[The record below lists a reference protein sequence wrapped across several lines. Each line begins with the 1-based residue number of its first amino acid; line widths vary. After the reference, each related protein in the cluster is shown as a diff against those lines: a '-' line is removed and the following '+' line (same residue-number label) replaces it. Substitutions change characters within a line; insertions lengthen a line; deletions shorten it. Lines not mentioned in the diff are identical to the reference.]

1 MNTFARAQIASLVA
15 SGVDYLV
22 TILLVEF
29 VGVWYVWSS
38 AIGTISGGL
47 TNFSMGRRWV
57 FKSYD
62 RQTRIQ
68 LMRYGIVWMGY
79 LLLTTQGVYLLT
91 HFTPLT
97 YIVSKLIVSLFMGIS
112 YNFPLQKRFVFSK
125 KNR

>member
-1 MNTFARAQIASLVA
+1 MKTFARAQIASLVA
-15 SGVDYLV
+15 SMVDYLV
-22 TILLVEF
+22 TILLVELA
-29 VGVWYVWSS
+29 GVWYVWSS
-38 AIGTISGGL
+38 AIGTICGGF
-47 TNFSMGRRWV
+47 TNFTMGRRWV

-68 LMRYGIVWMGY
+68 LMRYGIVWLGY

-97 YIVSKLIVSLFMGIS
+97 YLVSKITVSLFMGIS